1 MRLLPIIATAASL
14 TAASALAQNA
24 PANLERPTPQATQEA
39 PHSDRRVSASQLPTW
54 LRKLVAHL
62 NKYKHNGD
70 GRPDRNAEVV
80 IRLVLDRAGH
90 IVSAKVEKTSG
101 DAAIDDAALAMM
113 RSADPLPLPR
123 SFGTNEQLTLV
134 VPVRLSVT
142 RRSQ

>member
-1 MRLLPIIATAASL
+1 MCLLPIIATAASL
-14 TAASALAQNA
+14 AATSALAQNA
-24 PANLERPTPQATQEA
+24 PANLERSTPQAAQEA
-39 PHSDRRVSASQLPTW
+39 PHSDRRVPASQLPTW
-54 LRKLVAHL
+54 LQKLVAHL
-62 NKYKHNGD
+62 NKYKRNAD

-113 RSADPLPLPR
+113 RSADPLPLPA
-123 SFGTNEQLTLV
+123 SFGTNEQLTFV
-134 VPVRLSVT
+134 VSVRLSVT